1 MNKFSSHSCCK
12 IKAIFPITPN
22 YNDFLR
28 NDSVMQWYIVPC
40 HLPIHTINLLKWLRF
55 VAKVIWQYFRSGG
68 LHGYQNKEDCNLNQS
83 KLYSFVGG
91 LTKNN
96 SEKIENATKLQTISG
111 LIVLFLPQL
120 CLANSLQSGDNSR
133 YSYSNREK
141 AATTWNWFFC
151 PMVCKETLLTC
162 Q

>member
-1 MNKFSSHSCCK
+1 MASFCSKS
-12 IKAIFPITPN
+12 
-22 YNDFLR
+22 Y
-28 NDSVMQWYIVPC
+28 
-40 HLPIHTINLLKWLRF
+40 
-55 VAKVIWQYFRSGG
+55 WQYFRSGG

-141 AATTWNWFFC
+141 AATNCPLELVLLSDGLQRNTFNMPVVNVQALCKACNPQWGSNICYFGHQAFC
-151 PMVCKETLLTC
+151 ENQCSRSPGMTGKVKIV
-162 Q
+162 